1 MGVYKDKIF
10 GPNKQTLHKVYTLMC
25 TSENLNLPPPFSRL
39 HYNMHT
45 PLPQQNFDSL
55 RPLVEMRLID
65 RAITIIPCVLIIA
78 FCDVNKIMG
87 LLNLVQFVQLPFAI
101 IPLLKMYYS
110 PKIMEGYTI
119 SKCRFG
125 FVIIMSVVIQIFNIF
140 AVYEVV
146 KRSTKVIQVL
156 TWVLI
161 GCHTIFIG
169 KFWGFRDKYKS

>member
-1 MGVYKDKIF
+1 
-10 GPNKQTLHKVYTLMC
+10 
-25 TSENLNLPPPFSRL
+25 
-39 HYNMHT
+39 
-45 PLPQQNFDSL
+45 
-55 RPLVEMRLID
+55 
-65 RAITIIPCVLIIA
+65 
-78 FCDVNKIMG
+78 MG

-110 PKIMEGYTI
+110 PNIMEGYTI

-125 FVIIMSVVIQIFNIF
+125 FVIIMSVIIQIFNIF

-146 KRSTKVIQVL
+146 KGSTKSIQVF

-169 KFWGFRDKYKS
+169 MLKDF